1 MWCGC
6 GVSVLVWVRCE
17 CVGVVWV
24 RCECIGVVWV
34 CWCECLEL
42 YLEFNN
48 RFGLYGT
55 FKMATNSFQK
65 LCHLCLP

>member
-17 CVGVVWV
+17 CIGVVCGVSVLVWV

-34 CWCECLEL
+34 RCECVGVVWVRCEC
-42 YLEFNN
+42 
-48 RFGLYGT
+48 GWCGCGVCIGVG
-55 FKMATNSFQK
+55 AV
-65 LCHLCLP
+65 